1 MQPSNKTQNQLNVGD
16 FANTVLAWQHS
27 HGRHDLPWQKPATPY
42 RVLVSEIMLQQ
53 TQVATV
59 IPYFQRWM
67 QVFPNIETLANA
79 SEDEVMAQWQG
90 LGYYSRARN
99 LQKAARYI
107 VEELSG
113 EFPRELTDIEKIP
126 GVGRYTAGA
135 IRSFA
140 YDAYGPIV
148 DGNVRRLFCRLFGIE
163 GQVTSSAVNKTLWR
177 HAEQLTPKTNNRNFA
192 QGLLDLGATLCKK
205 RNPNCQACPF
215 STECVAYR
223 ENKIE
228 ILPTPKIKKTTP
240 VKEGHF
246 IWLEDNALVLE
257 KRPDKGIWASLWS
270 LPEVT
275 EAPKGATLKGR
286 FKHVFSHYKLEA
298 NVWQLNAPQDNS
310 ANNAVAL
317 HEKLGTYERQSSHT
331 TSIKSREEF
340 QALGLPAP
348 IRVFIE
354 EHWPHSNASE

>member
-1 MQPSNKTQNQLNVGD
+1 MQVSNKSKNHLNLSD
-16 FANTVLAWQHS
+16 FADTVLTWQHN

-67 QVFPNIETLANA
+67 QAFPTLDSLASA
-79 SEDEVMAQWQG
+79 SEDEVMALWQG

-107 VEELSG
+107 VTELNG
-113 EFPRELTDIEKIP
+113 EFPNELTAIEKIP

-163 GQVTSSAVNKTLWR
+163 GQATSSAVNKALWQR
-177 HAEQLTPKTNNRNFA
+177 AEELTPQTDNRRFA
-192 QGLLDLGATLCKK
+192 QGLLDLGATLCRK
-205 RNPNCQACPF
+205 RNPECHSCPF
-215 STECVAYR
+215 SYACIAYQ
-223 ENKIE
+223 ENRIAE
-228 ILPTPKIKKTTP
+228 LPTPKAKKLTP
-240 VKEGHF
+240 TKQGHF
-246 IWLEDNALVLE
+246 IWLENDALVLE
-257 KRPDKGIWASLWS
+257 KRPSKGIWASLWS
-270 LPEVT
+270 LPEVS
-275 EAPKGATLKGR
+275 EAPQDAKLKGS

-298 NVWQLNAPQDNS
+298 TVWQLPAPS
-310 ANNAVAL
+310 GA
-317 HEKLGTYERQSSHT
+317 EKVCEAIGEELPGYAPSNQPITR
-331 TSIKSREEF
+331 IKSREEF
-340 QALGLPAP
+340 LALGLPAP

-354 EHWPHSNASE
+354 EHWPGMSNPSE